1 MYDPNVVPWF
11 DTRTAILYGAIGG
24 SACGVLGGVVGT
36 LAGRLAPQGKG
47 RGLILGLMYLGLVF
61 GVANLALG
69 VIAVTQHQPYAIWY
83 PFVLLGV
90 ILTLV
95 FGLLLPMVKRVYA
108 QVELRKI
115 EADKLRQ
122 HS

>member
-47 RGLILGLMYLGLVF
+47 RGLILGLMYFGLVF
-61 GVANLALG
+61 GVANLVLG

-83 PFVLLGV
+83 PFVLLGA

-108 QVELRKI
+108 QVELRKM

>member
-1 MYDPNVVPWF
+1 MFDPNVVPWF

-24 SACGVLGGVVGT
+24 SACGVLGGIVGT
-36 LAGRLAPQGKG
+36 LAGRFAPQGKG
-47 RGLILGLMYLGLVF
+47 RGWLLGLMYLGLVF
-61 GVANLALG
+61 GVANLVIG

-83 PFVLLGV
+83 PFVLLGA

-108 QVELRKI
+108 QVELRKM